1 MKVIIPLAG
10 LGTRL
15 RPHTYTKPKP
25 LINVAGKPM
34 LAHILDQL
42 KVLNAE
48 EYIFIVGYLGDQIEQ
63 YVSKEYSFNAR
74 YVTQQEMLGQ
84 AHALWLCREF
94 VDGPVFMVFGDTF
107 FEADLSEV
115 TQSPQNSI
123 AYVREI
129 EDPRRFGVAINDQ
142 AGFVQKFVEKP
153 STMENKLAVI
163 GMYYF
168 TDGPALMRACA
179 DLMDKRIQTK
189 GEYFLTDAINLMLA
203 DSAKFVTRTVNV
215 WQDTGKPETV
225 LQTNRYLL
233 DHGHDTSEKLKYDSC
248 VIVPPVNIHPSAK
261 IEHSIIG
268 PYATIGPDCKIIRSI
283 VRNSIID
290 AGAQIEETTLD
301 QSLIGKEAVVTSHY
315 RRFNVG
321 DSAVVGFSN
330 GNDD

>member
-34 LAHILDQL
+34 LAHILDKL
-42 KVLNAE
+42 STLDVE
-48 EYIFIVGYLGDQIEQ
+48 EYIFIVGYLGEQIEQ
-63 YVSKEYSFNAR
+63 YVSRVYDFKAR
-74 YVTQQEMLGQ
+74 YIVQQEMLGQ
-84 AHALWLCREF
+84 AHALWLCRSL

-107 FEADLSEV
+107 FESDLNEINRAP
-115 TQSPQNSI
+115 TDSI
-123 AYVREI
+123 AFVREI
-129 EDPRRFGVAINDQ
+129 EDPRRFGVAITGQD
-142 AGFVQKFVEKP
+142 GYVQKFVEKP
-153 STMENKLAVI
+153 STMDDKLAVI

-168 TDGPALMRACA
+168 TDGPLLMKACA
-179 DLMDKRIQTK
+179 ELMDKRIQTK

-203 DSAKFVTRTVNV
+203 EGAKFVTRTVDV

-233 DHGHDTSEKLKYDSC
+233 DHGHDNSEQAKCDSC
-248 VIVPPVNIHPSAK
+248 VIIPPVNIHPSAK
-261 IEHSIIG
+261 LEQSVLG
-268 PYATIGPDCKIIRSI
+268 PYATIGPDCKITRSI
-283 VRNSIID
+283 IRNSIID

-301 QSLIGKEAVVTSHY
+301 QSLIGKEAVVTGRY

-321 DSAVVGFSN
+321 DSAIVGFSD